1 MEAFYLFLLLTI
13 PLIIGIV
20 GVFAIGEI
28 HETVQDWDTRRCD
41 FDYMMSAFR
50 YKPVDDP
57 RSIGE
62 FAADNLTYCVST
74 KATKYLETIT
84 SIVCQK

>member
-62 FAADNLTYCVST
+62 FAADNLKSN
-74 KATKYLETIT
+74 E
-84 SIVCQK
+84 SIVQSAVQQDGNAL